1 MRPQECTTLPLW
13 WSHSKVPSTTRP
25 ADDQVTREVGR
36 DCVILPPAGQLTQD
50 RDIDFAGT
58 LVGIFCSWSCCWR
71 ETATPLAGLMLHA
84 GSEARTWIPAEGR
97 VRGGDGWEGSRARSC
112 PFPNLWKFTGEN
124 KTNTSLRSKPFPENS
139 MWCPAYHLWKQGLVS
154 QLYGNSPVA
163 PPDPCPVG
171 SLYLVSDRAT
181 QLG

>member
-1 MRPQECTTLPLW
+1 MCHFATSW
-13 WSHSKVPSTTRP
+13 P
-25 ADDQVTREVGR
+25 AHTGQRYRLCGHFGWHLLQLELLLER
-36 DCVILPPAGQLTQD
+36 NSPP
-50 RDIDFAGT
+50 
-58 LVGIFCSWSCCWR
+58 
-71 ETATPLAGLMLHA
+71 PLAGLMLHA